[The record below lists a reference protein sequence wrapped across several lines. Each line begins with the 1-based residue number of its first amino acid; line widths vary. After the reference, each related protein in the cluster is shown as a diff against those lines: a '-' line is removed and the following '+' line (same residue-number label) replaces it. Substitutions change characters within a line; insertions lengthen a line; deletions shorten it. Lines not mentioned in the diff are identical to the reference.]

1 MAPGFFRDR
10 ATQKLLVLL
19 LMGILVLL
27 ALRFSPLREWLALET
42 LKAFFEAIRREPW
55 APLIF
60 ILCYAGGLA
69 LAFPASPFILV
80 GGVVFGVWPGAAY
93 VWLGTT
99 TGSALAFFVGRHLGR
114 PFVEKWMGARLQKLD
129 RAVAAHAFSAVLTLR
144 LIPIIPFNLSNFAL
158 GVTGVAFPAYIV
170 ATAVA
175 MAPGLVIT
183 TWFASE
189 LWLGTSG
196 GAAWRSLGLATV
208 CMLLLSTLPWLYQ
221 VYKRRREVESDNF

>member
-1 MAPGFFRDR
+1 MSGRVLQDR
-10 ATQKLLVLL
+10 ATQKLVLL
-19 LMGILVLL
+19 LLLGLVVLL
-27 ALRFSPLREWLALET
+27 LLRFSPLRQWLDVET
-42 LKAFFEAIRREPW
+42 LRAFFATLAQERW
-55 APLIF
+55 APLVF
-60 ILCYAGGLA
+60 VLCFAGGLA

-80 GGVVFGVWPGAAY
+80 GGVVFGVWPGALY

-99 TGSALAFFVGRHLGR
+99 LGSALAFGVGRQLGR
-114 PFVEKWMGARLQKLD
+114 PFVERWMGKRLQKLD

-158 GVTGVAFPAYIV
+158 GVTGVAFPAYLL
-170 ATAVA
+170 ATALA

-189 LWLGTSG
+189 LWQGTSG
-196 GAAWRSLGLATV
+196 STAWRSLGLATV

-221 VYKRRREVESDNF
+221 IRKRRQNAEADTF